1 MKINGIIR
9 EIGDLKG
16 KQLARTGKFTHN
28 GFADKLKS
36 IHNT

>member
-9 EIGDLKG
+9 EIGNLKG
-16 KQLARTGKFTHN
+16 KQLARFTHN

>member
-16 KQLARTGKFTHN
+16 KQLARTGKVYT
-28 GFADKLKS
+28 
-36 IHNT
+36 

>member
-9 EIGDLKG
+9 EIGNLKG
-16 KQLARTGKFTHN
+16 KQLEELVRFAHN
-28 GFADKLKS
+28 GFADKLKN